1 MGGAGE
7 GWRTCGRSEKGC
19 CMYPGEMCWKL
30 RAWRWLSL
38 HSGQSRAEQ
47 GAATT
52 RQTVFIRVRAALRA
66 RTKAITQWGRGA
78 GAGEGSGKWGGAG
91 GNGNAPQ
98 ATWARRRGVRVE
110 QLLPHCARRRL
121 NWGTNWAF
129 AVRCFLS
136 CFGCFQAKK
145 YYPTMARK
153 KLGAAGRGNLK
164 FKRDFTSEI

>member
-1 MGGAGE
+1 MRRGRGKGG
-7 GWRTCGRSEKGC
+7 GRADAAKKDVVCILAKCVENC
-19 CMYPGEMCWKL
+19 APGVGYL
-30 RAWRWLSL
+30 SIPGRAE
-38 HSGQSRAEQ
+38 QSRARSSDDAANSFYQSSCSASSTNQ
-47 GAATT
+47 GHNSMREGCRSRTGVVGRNWRKRKCATSNLSS
-52 RQTVFIRVRAALRA
+52 QP
-66 RTKAITQWGRGA
+66 
-78 GAGEGSGKWGGAG
+78 E
-91 GNGNAPQ
+91 
-98 ATWARRRGVRVE
+98 VRVE

-153 KLGAAGRGNLK
+153 KPGAAGRGKLK

>member
-47 GAATT
+47 GATTT

-78 GAGEGSGKWGGAG
+78 GAGEGSGEVLAETEMRHS
-91 GNGNAPQ
+91 NLSSQP
-98 ATWARRRGVRVE
+98 GVRVE

-153 KLGAAGRGNLK
+153 KLGAAGRGKLK

>member
-1 MGGAGE
+1 MVTGGGRLADVRTQRKRMLYVS
-7 GWRTCGRSEKGC
+7 WRNVLKIARLALVIS
-19 CMYPGEMCWKL
+19 PF
-30 RAWRWLSL
+30 
-38 HSGQSRAEQ
+38 RAEQ
-47 GAATT
+47 NWARSSDDAANSFYQSSCSASSTNQGHNSM
-52 RQTVFIRVRAALRA
+52 R
-66 RTKAITQWGRGA
+66 
-78 GAGEGSGKWGGAG
+78 EGSRSRRGEWGGAG

-153 KLGAAGRGNLK
+153 KN
-164 FKRDFTSEI
+164 